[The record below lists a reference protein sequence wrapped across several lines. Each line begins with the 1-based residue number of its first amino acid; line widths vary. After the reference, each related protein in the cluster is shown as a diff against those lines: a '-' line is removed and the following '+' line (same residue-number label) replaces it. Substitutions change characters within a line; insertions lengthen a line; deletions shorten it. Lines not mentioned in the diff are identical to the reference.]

1 MAERKTTIQD
11 DQSLPIIRK
20 CALMDVSR
28 STLYYTPVEQEPDLE
43 ELEIKKEMDKLHIKH
58 PYMGSRSLRDQLQLK
73 GYEINRK
80 RVQRLMNE
88 MNIHSTAPKP
98 NTSRPGKQHKIY
110 PYLLKNLKIDR
121 ANQVWATD
129 ITYIPMAR
137 GFLYLVAIMD
147 WYSRKVLSWRLSNS
161 MDTTKEARE
170 SIGEWIRFYNYDRT
184 HQALGRKTPEQIKKQ
199 FKLC

>member
-1 MAERKTTIQD
+1 
-11 DQSLPIIRK
+11 
-20 CALMDVSR
+20 
-28 STLYYTPVEQEPDLE
+28 
-43 ELEIKKEMDKLHIKH
+43 
-58 PYMGSRSLRDQLQLK
+58 MGSRSLRDQLISK
-73 GYEINRK
+73 GYKINRK